1 MNSMYSPSNPT
12 ASMRGCPSSK
22 QSGNAID
29 TQPDA
34 GVGEGV
40 STFTSLGVIAVF
52 VIIMVFVA
60 GYVFTREATKPF

>member
-1 MNSMYSPSNPT
+1 MIAVFVIIMVFV
-12 ASMRGCPSSK
+12 
-22 QSGNAID
+22 
-29 TQPDA
+29 A
-34 GVGEGV
+34 GYVFTRDEGV

>member
-1 MNSMYSPSNPT
+1 MT
-12 ASMRGCPSSK
+12 
-22 QSGNAID
+22 
-29 TQPDA
+29 